1 MFQLRH
7 AVAGLLALLIV
18 AGAAVAADKEIKAKV
33 IKVDV
38 KKMTLTVQTED
49 GKKTYTISDKTKF
62 LGPKKGVSAARLEDD
77 RLIKGAEITLVIAAN
92 NRTVHEVR
100 LPERK
105 KDKGK

>member
-1 MFQLRH
+1 MLRR
-7 AVAGLLALLIV
+7 ALAGMLALLIIASAAA
-18 AGAAVAADKEIKAKV
+18 AGDKEIKCKV
-33 IKVDV
+33 VKVDV
-38 KKMTLTVQTED
+38 KKMQLTVQTED

-77 RLIKGAEITLVIAAN
+77 RLIKGAEIILVIAAN

-105 KDKGK
+105 KKDKNK